1 MTLMSETPM
10 QRAGRIGLRVAAVLA
25 FLPPLLTRLVIGHA
39 YFLTGAG
46 KLENFDRTVAFF
58 TDLGIPLPELN
69 AAFVARLEYYGGI
82 LLVLGLGTRLVAG
95 LLSTTMVV
103 ALLTADRETF
113 VGALLGR
120 GEAGPTDVAAF
131 VFLLF
136 LVWLAVYGPG
146 WLSLDRVIARRL
158 GITSA
163 RDPAQAPSPEG
174 RGSSTTAGPAN

>member
-1 MTLMSETPM
+1 MNETLPG
-10 QRAGRIGLRVAAVLA
+10 RAARIGLRIAAVLA

-39 YFLTGAG
+39 YFLTGGG
-46 KLENFDRTVAFF
+46 KLENFERTVAFF
-58 TDLGIPLPELN
+58 ADLGIPFPELN

-103 ALLTADRETF
+103 ALLTADRQTF
-113 VGALLGR
+113 LSALAGS

-136 LVWLAVYGPG
+136 LVWLVVYGPG
-146 WLSLDRVIARRL
+146 WLSLDRLIARWLR
-158 GITSA
+158 ITAA
-163 RDPAQAPSPEG
+163 RDAAPPPSSEAHG
-174 RGSSTTAGPAN
+174 ASTTAGATD